1 MAENEE
7 VVMFFSTHA
16 GDDAEKAAM
25 PFVMA
30 CGALAMDVK
39 AVVVLQGQGVY
50 IAQQGYVDNMLPPGG
65 FPPLKKL
72 LADFLELGG
81 VLKVCGPCI
90 EERQIKKSDLVEG
103 AEITAAGELVLDSME
118 AKAVFVY

>member
-1 MAENEE
+1 MSDEE
-7 VVMFFSTHA
+7 GTIMFVCTHS

-30 CGALAMDVK
+30 CGAMAMDIK
-39 AVVVLQGQGVY
+39 AIVVLQGKGVH
-50 IAQQGYVDNMLPPGG
+50 IAKRGYVDNMPPPGG
-65 FPPLKKL
+65 FAPMKKL

-81 VLKVCGPCI
+81 ELRVCGPCI
-90 EERQIKKSDLVEG
+90 KERNIQESDFVKG
-103 AEITAAGELVLDSME
+103 AQVTAAGELALESIE